1 MLYMVFVQIR
11 KSLANRNPARIPKA
25 DKDFAKRPE
34 FRDIKFPVKTK
45 TITKLKKNNS
55 IGISAFVYEDKEKHP
70 IYK

>member
-1 MLYMVFVQIR
+1 MVFVQIR

-45 TITKLKKNNS
+45 TITKLKKRILLALVLLSMKIKKS
-55 IGISAFVYEDKEKHP
+55 IQSIN
-70 IYK
+70 

>member
-25 DKDFAKRPE
+25 DKGFAKRLE

-45 TITKLKKNNS
+45 TIIKLKK
-55 IGISAFVYEDKEKHP
+55 IDISAFVYEDKEKHP